1 MSVQEVLDV
10 IKAFFD
16 AILKIFESI
25 GFIKPQEDADASEG
39 EDASANA

>member
-25 GFIKPQEDADASEG
+25 GIIKPEENEG
-39 EDASANA
+39 EAEGDANANA